1 MTEPNQNSP
10 ATVPDQ
16 PEAKSP
22 LKKGMPVVIV
32 LVVIIALI
40 GVANVSSLL
49 SGNKKAAPASAMTM
63 RPASPNAQQ
72 VNSFST
78 QQQVQAQRDAEEH
91 QHQQELAAAMQQ
103 LQAEQ
108 SVPGPEAAGTQPMT
122 AAQRDAIYGNS
133 PNAPQHTSNISQAQ
147 AEAKQKQLAKEK
159 QARDAI
165 NSDTV
170 AIDFAHA
177 GAAPGAGAGAAVP
190 SQTAT
195 AVLGEREEAHPQTVE
210 ETPTSPS
217 LASASDKPGVVQVP
231 SGQQAKAASKANAM
245 AGYDFDS
252 YQGRLYRVFEGTVFE
267 GVVTNHIDGGLSGPI
282 LVMLTTD
289 YYSHDHQQ
297 LLMPQGTRLIGTVQS
312 VGNAQQRKM
321 FVTFHRAVCPDGFSL
336 DFDKYIGLDPLGT
349 TGLATKVDHGYLM
362 AFGAAA
368 AVGGLGGLAQIGNN
382 GSVLTASSQIRSGI
396 SEQSATEGEQ
406 VLNHFLN
413 RLPVITLK
421 EGSRARV
428 YVGRDILIPSYAEHR
443 VDPTM

>member
-1 MTEPNQNSP
+1 MTEPIQNVP
-10 ATVPDQ
+10 ATVPEQ
-16 PEAKSP
+16 PEAKPP
-22 LKKGMPVVIV
+22 LKKSMPVVI
-32 LVVIIALI
+32 ALAAII
-40 GVANVSSLL
+40 GVIGIANVSSLL
-49 SGNKKAAPASAMTM
+49 SGNKKSAPASALPM
-63 RPASPNAQQ
+63 RPAAPNAQQ
-72 VNSFST
+72 VNSFET
-78 QQQVQAQRDAEEH
+78 QQQMQARRDADER

-108 SVPGPEAAGTQPMT
+108 SIPGPEAAGTQPMT
-122 AAQRDAIYGNS
+122 AAQRDEIYGNS
-133 PNAPQHTSNISQAQ
+133 PNAPTRTSNVSQAQ

-159 QARDAI
+159 QAQDAI

-170 AIDFAHA
+170 AIDFAHT
-177 GAAPGAGAGAAVP
+177 GAASGFAAP
-190 SQTAT
+190 SQAET
-195 AVLGEREEAHPQTVE
+195 AVMGERDAARPHTASETTGGTSSTDGAKVE
-210 ETPTSPS
+210 QA
-217 LASASDKPGVVQVP
+217 ASAQPSKPD
-231 SGQQAKAASKANAM
+231 SKANAM
-245 AGYDFDS
+245 AGYDFDN
-252 YQGRLYRVFEGTVFE
+252 YQGRLYRIFEGTVFE
-267 GVVTNHIDGGLSGPI
+267 GVVTNHIDGGFSGPI

-368 AVGGLGGLAQIGNN
+368 AIGGLGGLAQIGNN
-382 GSVLTASSQIRSGI
+382 GSVFTPSTEIRNGI
-396 SEQSATEGEQ
+396 SEQSAAEGEQ

-413 RLPVITLK
+413 RLPIITLK

>member
-1 MTEPNQNSP
+1 MIEPNQNPP
-10 ATVPDQ
+10 ATVPEQ

-22 LKKGMPVVIV
+22 LKKGMPMVIV

-40 GVANVSSLL
+40 GIANVSSLL
-49 SGNKKAAPASAMTM
+49 SGSKKAAPTSALAM

-78 QQQVQAQRDAEEH
+78 QQQVQAQRDSEER
-91 QHQQELAAAMQQ
+91 QHQQELAAALQQ

-133 PNAPQHTSNISQAQ
+133 PNAPQHISNVSQAQ
-147 AEAKQKQLAKEK
+147 AEAKQKQLAKER
-159 QARDAI
+159 QAQDAI

-170 AIDFAHA
+170 AIDFAHT
-177 GAAPGAGAGAAVP
+177 GAALGAAVP

-195 AVLGEREEAHPQTVE
+195 AVMGEREEARPQTATEVI
-210 ETPTSPS
+210 PGTSS
-217 LASASDKPGVVQVP
+217 SGASDRPGIVQAA
-231 SGQQAKAASKANAM
+231 SGQPSKTNSKGDAM
-245 AGYDFDS
+245 GGYDFDN
-252 YQGRLYRVFEGTVFE
+252 YQGHLYRVFEGTVFE

-382 GSVLTASSQIRSGI
+382 GSVFTPSTQIRNGI
-396 SEQSATEGEQ
+396 SEQTSQEGEQ
-406 VLNHFLN
+406 ILNHFLN

-443 VDPTM
+443 IDPTM

>member
-1 MTEPNQNSP
+1 M
-10 ATVPDQ
+10 
-16 PEAKSP
+16 
-22 LKKGMPVVIV
+22 
-32 LVVIIALI
+32 
-40 GVANVSSLL
+40 
-49 SGNKKAAPASAMTM
+49 
-63 RPASPNAQQ
+63 
-72 VNSFST
+72 
-78 QQQVQAQRDAEEH
+78 
-91 QHQQELAAAMQQ
+91 AAAMQQ

-108 SVPGPEAAGTQPMT
+108 SVPAPEVAGTQPMT

-133 PNAPQHTSNISQAQ
+133 QNAPKQTSNVSQAQ
-147 AEAKQKQLAKEK
+147 AEAKQKALAREK
-159 QARDAI
+159 QRQDAI
-165 NSDTV
+165 DSDTV
-170 AIDFAHA
+170 AIDFARSGATAAPAPGGLQKATAETTEKTDTDLA
-177 GAAPGAGAGAAVP
+177 GAFSVLAPKADTKADAK
-190 SQTAT
+190 
-195 AVLGEREEAHPQTVE
+195 
-210 ETPTSPS
+210 
-217 LASASDKPGVVQVP
+217 SDP
-231 SGQQAKAASKANAM
+231 M

-382 GSVLTASSQIRSGI
+382 GSVFTPSTQIRNGI
-396 SEQSATEGEQ
+396 SEQTSQEGEQ
-406 VLNHFLN
+406 ILNHFLN

-443 VDPTM
+443 VDPAL

>member
-1 MTEPNQNSP
+1 MTEPNRNSP

-22 LKKGMPVVIV
+22 LKKGMPVVVV

-78 QQQVQAQRDAEEH
+78 QQQVQAQRDAEER

-108 SVPGPEAAGTQPMT
+108 SIPGPEVAGIQPMT
-122 AAQRDAIYGNS
+122 AAQRDEIYGHS
-133 PNAPQHTSNISQAQ
+133 PNAPTRTSNVSQAQ

-159 QARDAI
+159 QVQDAI

-170 AIDFAHA
+170 AIDFDHA
-177 GAAPGAGAGAAVP
+177 GTPAV
-190 SQTAT
+190 AT
-195 AVLGEREEAHPQTVE
+195 AAETSVLGEREELHPQTTTE
-210 ETPTSPS
+210 ADGSSFPD
-217 LASASDKPGVVQVP
+217 SATEKPGSVQVA
-231 SGQQAKAASKANAM
+231 SKQQAKPENKADAM

-267 GVVTNHIDGGLSGPI
+267 GLVTNHIDGGLSGPI

-428 YVGRDILIPSYAEHR
+428 YVGRDILVPSYAEHR

>member
-1 MTEPNQNSP
+1 MTDPNQNPP
-10 ATVPDQ
+10 ATVPEQ

-32 LVVIIALI
+32 LVVIIAFI

-49 SGNKKAAPASAMTM
+49 SGNKKAAPASSMTM

-78 QQQVQAQRDAEEH
+78 QQQVQAQRDAEER
-91 QHQQELAAAMQQ
+91 QHQQELVAAMQQ

-159 QARDAI
+159 QAQDAI

-177 GAAPGAGAGAAVP
+177 GAAPGAGAAVP

-195 AVLGEREEAHPQTVE
+195 AVLGEREEAHPQAVAE
-210 ETPTSPS
+210 VPSSSSPS
-217 LASASDKPGVVQVP
+217 GASDKSGVVQVP
-231 SGQQAKAASKANAM
+231 SAQQAKAVSKTDAM
-245 AGYDFDS
+245 AGYDFDN

>member
-1 MTEPNQNSP
+1 MTAPNQNPP
-10 ATVPDQ
+10 ATVPEQ

-22 LKKGMPVVIV
+22 LKKGMPMVIV

-40 GVANVSSLL
+40 GIANVSSLL
-49 SGNKKAAPASAMTM
+49 SGSKKAAPTSAMAM

-78 QQQVQAQRDAEEH
+78 QQQVQAQRDAEER
-91 QHQQELAAAMQQ
+91 QHQQELAAALQQ
-103 LQAEQ
+103 LQVEQ

-133 PNAPQHTSNISQAQ
+133 PNAPQRTSNVSQAQ
-147 AEAKQKQLAKEK
+147 AEAKQKALAKEK
-159 QARDAI
+159 QAQDAI

-170 AIDFAHA
+170 AIDFAHT
-177 GAAPGAGAGAAVP
+177 GAAPGAAVAP
-190 SQTAT
+190 QAAT
-195 AVLGEREEAHPQTVE
+195 AVLGEHEEARPQIATE
-210 ETPTSPS
+210 MIAGTSPS
-217 LASASDKPGVVQVP
+217 GASDRPGIVQSAS
-231 SGQQAKAASKANAM
+231 GQPSKANSKTDAI
-245 AGYDFDS
+245 AGYDFDN
-252 YQGRLYRVFEGTVFE
+252 YQGHLYRVFEGTVFE

-413 RLPVITLK
+413 RLPIITLK